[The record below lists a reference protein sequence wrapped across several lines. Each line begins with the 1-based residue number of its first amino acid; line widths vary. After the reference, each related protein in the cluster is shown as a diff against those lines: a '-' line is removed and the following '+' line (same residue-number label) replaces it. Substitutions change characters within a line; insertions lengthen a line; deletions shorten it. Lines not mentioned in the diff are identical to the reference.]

1 MGMLIDGQWKDF
13 DRTAGDGN
21 YHRKPSSFRDRIG
34 PEGRFPAE
42 PGRYHLYV
50 SLACPWASRVV
61 IVRALKHLQA
71 LIGMSVVSPDMLE
84 NGWPLDPAPDQLTG
98 ADYIYQIYAAADPAY
113 TGTATVPIL
122 YDKVARTIVNNE
134 SSDLVRNLNHAFDA
148 LAAPSPDLYPAAL
161 GSQIDAL
168 NDRIYGTVNN
178 GVYKAGFATTQEAY
192 EKAVIPLFDMLD
204 ELDARLAGSRFLFG
218 DAHRDRHPPVHHR
231 HPLRHRLFQPLQVQP
246 PPMARLPESV
256 PLARRGPRYARHC
269 GDRRSGPDQAAL
281 LLQPA
286 LGKPDRHRAR
296 RTDGRFDRAT
306 VLSSLPRHA
315 RPEGWDVWGVRFGI
329 LKRAP

>member
-61 IVRALKHLQA
+61 IVRALKHLEP

-84 NGWPLDPAPDQLTG
+84 NGWPLDPAPDPLTG
-98 ADYIYQIYAAADPAY
+98 ADYIYQIYAAANPAY

-218 DAHRDRHPPVHHR
+218 DALTETDI
-231 HPLRHRLFQPLQVQP
+231 RLFTT
-246 PPMARLPESV
+246 
-256 PLARRGPRYARHC
+256 GI
-269 GDRRSGPDQAAL
+269 
-281 LLQPA
+281 
-286 LGKPDRHRAR
+286 
-296 RTDGRFDRAT
+296 RFDTVYFSHFKCNLRQWRDYPNLSRWLAEVLAMPGIAAT
-306 VLSSLPRHA
+306 VDLAQIKRHYYFSQ
-315 RPEGWDVWGVRFGI
+315 RWVNPTGI
-329 LKRAP
+329 VPVGPMVDLIAPLC